1 MSETP
6 VFLTVLVVFVATF
19 LAAAIAVMIAWMIL
33 QRRAGESQG
42 DAAGYPALD
51 DSPVLLKSEALS
63 TVSVLAFVLAHFDF
77 VQGMKARLE
86 EADLHW
92 PVGRLTLMMLL
103 AAAVSTALAA
113 NFRWVPGWGVLA
125 AGCAGGSLPYVYVLR
140 KRNARLAKFE
150 EQLPDA
156 LDFLSRALRAGHPF
170 AVCLEMLADESP
182 APLAAEM
189 KKTCDERQLGLSWEQ
204 ALNNLAERIPLVDVS
219 FFSAAVQLQSR
230 TGGKLG
236 EVLGRLAETM
246 RERFALRG
254 EVRAIAAHG
263 RMTGMMLTV
272 IPIAV
277 VAIMA
282 VVNPAYLE
290 ILLGNP
296 MGRNMVM
303 ASAVCLVVAHFVIRR
318 IVDIKV

>member
-1 MSETP
+1 MPEIP
-6 VFLTVLVVFVATF
+6 VVASALVMFLATF
-19 LAAAIAVMIAWMIL
+19 LAAAIAVMIAWMFL
-33 QRRAGESQG
+33 QRRAGEGETGLGMDES
-42 DAAGYPALD
+42 PA
-51 DSPVLLKSEALS
+51 LLKSEALS
-63 TVSVLAFVLAHFDF
+63 TVAVVASLLERFNFGHV
-77 VQGMKARLE
+77 MKARLA
-86 EADLHW
+86 EADLPW
-92 PVGRLTLMMLL
+92 PAGRLSLMMLFSG
-103 AAAVSTALAA
+103 AVTAALAA
-113 NFRWVPGWGVLA
+113 SFRFVPAWAVLP
-125 AGCAGGSLPYVYVLR
+125 AGCGGGWLPYAYVLH
-140 KRNARLAKFE
+140 KRSVRLGKFE

-170 AVCLEMLADESP
+170 AVCLEMMADESP

-189 KKTCDERQLGLSWEQ
+189 RKACDERQLGLSWEQ

-263 RMTGMMLTV
+263 RMTGMMLTA

-277 VAIMA
+277 VAIMTIT
-282 VVNPAYLE
+282 NPGYLQ
-290 ILLGNP
+290 ILLDTP
-296 MGRNMVM
+296 IGRNMLT
-303 ASAVCLVVAHFVIRR
+303 ASTVCLVVAHFVIRR
-318 IVDIKV
+318 IVDIKI